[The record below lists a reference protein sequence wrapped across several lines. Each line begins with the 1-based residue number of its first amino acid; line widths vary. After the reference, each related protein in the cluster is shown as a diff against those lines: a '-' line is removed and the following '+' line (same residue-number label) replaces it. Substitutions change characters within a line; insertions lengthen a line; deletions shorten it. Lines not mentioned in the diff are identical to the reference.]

1 MKGWVDRKWNLG
13 VVLTSLRTRTRRNLE
28 VEVSRKLSPS
38 WVISWHHPPPHQS
51 PTYVAFPPFERGE
64 GALGVGQLITSSDVW
79 GEMVNRPRLSHT
91 THLVSPLPRRAR
103 HLGHRQAYQIHRRI
117 PQEPRMEKCTA
128 RMDYANSFC
137 GLAVVLRMLLDNSHK
152 NQVSGRSGRREGYL
166 LTPH

>member
-51 PTYVAFPPFERGE
+51 PTYVAFPPFGRGE

-79 GEMVNRPRLSHT
+79 GEMVNRPRLVIPPTWSLHYLAELDTWGIDRLIKSTGESHRN
-91 THLVSPLPRRAR
+91 PEWRNAQ
-103 HLGHRQAYQIHRRI
+103 LGWIMQ
-117 PQEPRMEKCTA
+117 T
-128 RMDYANSFC
+128 
-137 GLAVVLRMLLDNSHK
+137 
-152 NQVSGRSGRREGYL
+152 RSVGSQSYSECY
-166 LTPH
+166 